1 MQTDENWNSTLYKAR
16 FFFVQSIK
24 DASRRKMHFI
34 LAFCSVFLVVC
45 STLIINQV
53 ISKGNIIFLK
63 MSEST
68 HGEVDAFVT
77 PAADVVHHTLD
88 GIQYEVPALLNLT
101 AV

>member
-1 MQTDENWNSTLYKAR
+1 MNSALYKAR
-16 FFFVQSIK
+16 FFLIQSIK
-24 DASRRKMHFI
+24 DASRRKMHFV

-77 PAADVVHHTLD
+77 PAADVVQHTLD
-88 GIQYEVPALLNLT
+88 GI
-101 AV
+101 